1 MTYEEAVAVAININK
16 VLGSTASKPL
26 IQPLIM
32 IPKQRDPFARCRL
45 VSAINTMMEGAGE
58 ESIASLKPETI
69 DILARHGIVLDD
81 EEIDMFND
89 AIKGVSNAQE

>member
-1 MTYEEAVAVAININK
+1 MTYDEAVAVAININK
-16 VLGSTASKPL
+16 VLGPTASK
-26 IQPLIM
+26 PLIM